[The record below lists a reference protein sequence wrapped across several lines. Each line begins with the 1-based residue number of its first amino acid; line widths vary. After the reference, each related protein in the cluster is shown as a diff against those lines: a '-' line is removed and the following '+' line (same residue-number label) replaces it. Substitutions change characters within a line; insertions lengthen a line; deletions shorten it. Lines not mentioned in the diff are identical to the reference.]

1 MTDQPST
8 NTEPQV
14 GDIVVYIG
22 DTTQP
27 EIWVQRRAERREF
40 RVDRVDPGGI
50 FKVTAV
56 AKRDGG
62 YDWFLCGYA
71 SDLRV
76 VRRASYTE
84 VQS

>member
-1 MTDQPST
+1 MTDQSST
-8 NTEPQV
+8 TGPKV
-14 GDIVVYIG
+14 GDIVVYVG
-22 DTTQP
+22 ELTQP
-27 EIWVQRRAERREF
+27 EIWAKRRDERREF

-56 AKRDGG
+56 AKRDGAH
-62 YDWFLCGYA
+62 DWFLCGYA

-84 VQS
+84 VES